1 MADALGPARGRRS
14 TCRRPLG
21 QRSDGPGPR
30 VIPRPAP
37 GGNRP
42 PRRGGARLP
51 DGVDPQPSRVGQA
64 PAQRAQRGHSPFGG
78 GDPPDEGRPAGR
90 PPRGQRRSRLHRS
103 RLCLRQGSR
112 RSSPCS
118 RRRTRPRRS
127 GIGAPGGAGARFAPA
142 DGSGDRGLRRARN
155 GRRGRSALRH
165 RARRRRRRRDPRD
178 RGASERGRPDRGSDR
193 FPRARR
199 RRGRCPLAT
208 RPGAGAPPG
217 GVPTGARATVTARP
231 PIRGSGRATG
241 FPTTSRRRRS
251 RGTAHPSPPG
261 ASSSSTGAGLQAP
274 PRSGGGGRPTLR
286 SAGCQGPP
294 VSVSLALESRECQW
308 SHRRLRK

>member
-1 MADALGPARGRRS
+1 VADALGPARGRRS

-142 DGSGDRGLRRARN
+142 DGSGDRGLCRARN

-217 GVPTGARATVTARP
+217 GVPTGARATVTAAAPDPWLWPLHRLP
-231 PIRGSGRATG
+231 DDVASPAITGDGAPVAAWGLVVFDWRRAAGAAEERGR
-241 FPTTSRRRRS
+241 
-251 RGTAHPSPPG
+251 
-261 ASSSSTGAGLQAP
+261 
-274 PRSGGGGRPTLR
+274 GRPTLR